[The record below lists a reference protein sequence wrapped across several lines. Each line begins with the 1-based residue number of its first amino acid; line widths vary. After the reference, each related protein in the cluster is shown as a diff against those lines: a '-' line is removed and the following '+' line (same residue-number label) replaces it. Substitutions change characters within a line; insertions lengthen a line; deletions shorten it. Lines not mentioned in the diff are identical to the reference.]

1 MEKDILE
8 KNPYLLL
15 GSRLKRLSDRFLTD
29 ATKIHHFC
37 GFELFPSQCVMIAQI
52 HDAGEISV
60 VQLAQILRLSQP
72 AITRNLNGM
81 RDLGLIKSRN
91 VKVDNRVK
99 MISLTPYGVQ
109 LLGQLRDKIWGD
121 VDIIVREILG
131 ISAPNFAEQITNIE
145 KELDEKSFEDR
156 FKSMQVQKS
165 VEIIEYDKKYATEF
179 YDINA
184 QWIGENFVLE
194 DVDKYVLSN
203 PEEAILEDG
212 GVILLAKYNGA
223 IVGTGALMKMPDGAF
238 EFTKMGVLQHL
249 RGLKIG
255 EKLLVAAIERAKEMK
270 VPRLFL
276 LTNKKQEAAIHLYE
290 KLGFIH
296 SQEIMDK
303 YGHEYERCNVAMDY
317 PKIGECLFP
326 NSFK

>member
-37 GFELFPSQCVMIAQI
+37 GFELFPSQCVMLAQI

-109 LLGQLRDKIWGD
+109 LLSQLRDKIWRD

-145 KELDEKSFEDR
+145 KELDKQSFEDR
-156 FKSMQVQKS
+156 FKSMHAQKS
-165 VEIIEYDKKYATEF
+165 VEIIEYDKKYSQEF

-203 PEEAILEDG
+203 PEDAILKDG

-255 EKLLVAAIERAKEMK
+255 EKLLIAAIERAKEMK

-317 PKIGECLFP
+317 PKMGE
-326 NSFK
+326 

>member
-37 GFELFPSQCVMIAQI
+37 GFELFPSQCVMLAQI
-52 HDAGEISV
+52 HDTGEISV

-145 KELDEKSFEDR
+145 KELDKQNFEDR
-156 FKSMQVQKS
+156 FKSMHTQKS

-203 PEEAILEDG
+203 PEDAILKDG

-317 PKIGECLFP
+317 PKIGE
-326 NSFK
+326 